1 MRVLVAD
8 GLADEGLRRLSA
20 AGEVVVRAG
29 VPVEVTREIAQA
41 DGIITAVR
49 TTQLPSA

>member
-41 DGIITAVR
+41 DGITAVR
-49 TTQLPSA
+49 ATQLPPA